1 MPTPPVRAWSVLAV
15 TSLAVFAVSLDTT
28 VLYVAFPAIR
38 QSFSSVS
45 TAELSWVLNAYT
57 VLFGA
62 LLVPAGR
69 LADRI
74 GRRRT
79 FLAGVSLFT
88 LTSLVC
94 GIAPNAPAL
103 IAARAGQAVGAALL
117 LPSSLALVLAAF
129 PRERRAVAVSI
140 WGAVGALSAAIG
152 PSLGSLIVETIGWRA
167 VFAMN
172 LPVGIAALLLTRRV
186 VTESR
191 DTNAGPL
198 PHPAA
203 IALLVVAVGALALG
217 IVQGDEWGWNAVRTT
232 ITFGISAFS
241 FVAFAIASRH
251 ATAPVIDLTLFGNR
265 TYALANAATL
275 VFTVAF
281 TAMFF
286 ALILF
291 QTEVWGYSILEA
303 GLGITPGPLMVMP
316 TAIVGGRIAA
326 RRGHGI
332 VLVIGGVLYAIGG
345 LVQVTT
351 LPAHP
356 AYLTHFLPAA
366 LLNGVGIGLV
376 LPSLAG
382 AAVHGLS
389 EARFAL
395 GSAVNQA
402 VRQVGSVV
410 GVALVIALLEQTPGL
425 DGFRHI
431 FWLLVIGGLGTSLF
445 ALGID
450 TRPAR

>member
-1 MPTPPVRAWSVLAV
+1 M

-38 QSFSSVS
+38 RSFASVS

-88 LTSLVC
+88 LASLVC
-94 GIAPNAPAL
+94 GIAPSAPFL
-103 IAARAGQAVGAALL
+103 IAARAGQAIGAAML

-152 PSLGSLIVETIGWRA
+152 PSLGSLIVDTIGWRA
-167 VFAMN
+167 VFLMN
-172 LPVGIAALLLTRRV
+172 LPVGLVALLRTRRV
-186 VTESR
+186 VPESR
-191 DTNAGPL
+191 NTSAGPL
-198 PHPAA
+198 PHPAG
-203 IALLVVAVGALALG
+203 IALLVVAVGALALA
-217 IVQGDEWGWNAVRTT
+217 IVQGDTWGWQSART
-232 ITFGISAFS
+232 IGAFG
-241 FVAFAIASRH
+241 VTAFAFVVFTIASRH
-251 ATAPVIDLTLFGNR
+251 AAAPVIDLTLFRDR
-265 TYALANAATL
+265 TFGLANAATL
-275 VFTVAF
+275 VFSVAF

-291 QTEVWGYSILEA
+291 QTQVWGYSILEA

-316 TAIVGGRIAA
+316 TAILGGRIAA
-326 RRGHGI
+326 RRGHGPVLI
-332 VLVIGGVLYAIGG
+332 VGGIIYALGG
-345 LVQVTT
+345 LLQVTT
-351 LPAHP
+351 MPAHP
-356 AYLTHFLPAA
+356 AYVTHFLPMA

-389 EARFAL
+389 ESRFAL

-402 VRQVGSVV
+402 VRQVGSVI
-410 GVALVIALLEQTPGL
+410 GVALVVALLERSPNM

-431 FWLLVIGGLGTSLF
+431 FALLVIGGLGTALF
-445 ALGID
+445 SLGID
-450 TRPAR
+450 TRPRR